1 MNKSPAPLPDPA
13 AEHESVLAA
22 LTALLAPLA
31 RLAVAKGLPASQVEA
46 LVRLA
51 FVRAAQ
57 EALASSGLP
66 PHRRV
71 SRIAT
76 TTGINRREVTRLTR
90 QRDAA
95 LPAGG
100 SVASEVFTRWIADRG
115 LRKRGGG
122 YKPLPRS
129 GDAPSFEA
137 LARSVT
143 QDVHPRSVL
152 EELGRLGL
160 VSLSEDGETVHLAVD
175 DFVPRGDAGRMLAFF
190 ADNLGDHLSGS
201 VDNLLGT
208 RRHFD
213 QAVFADELSAQ
224 ALPQVHRFV
233 GQQWKRLLDEAV
245 PLLERCIEEDR
256 AAGRVQ
262 DRRVRIGLYG
272 YDAPMAGAPQEP
284 PAAAPP
290 EAGTSG
296 KGNGKSNSNRK
307 AAAAGKAP
315 PRKKRRE

>member
-1 MNKSPAPLPDPA
+1 MPDPA
-13 AEHESVLAA
+13 AEHEPVLSAIA
-22 LTALLAPLA
+22 ALLAPLA
-31 RLAVAKGLPASQVEA
+31 RLAVAKGLPAGPVEA
-46 LVRLA
+46 AVRLA

-57 EALASSGLP
+57 DALAACGLP
-66 PHRRV
+66 PNRLV
-71 SRIAT
+71 SRIST
-76 TTGINRREVTRLTR
+76 TTGINRREVTRLTS

-100 SVASEVFTRWIADRG
+100 SVASEVFTRWICDRS
-115 LRKRGGG
+115 LRRRGGG
-122 YKPLPRS
+122 YKPLSRS
-129 GDAPSFEA
+129 GEAPSFEA

-160 VSLSEDGETVHLAVD
+160 VTLSEDGETVHLAVD
-175 DFVPRGDAGRMLAFF
+175 DFVPRGDARRMLAFF
-190 ADNLGDHLSGS
+190 ADNLGDHLNGS

-208 RRHFD
+208 RRQFD

-224 ALPQVHRFV
+224 SLPQVQRFV

-245 PLLERCIEEDR
+245 PLLERCIEEDK

-272 YDAPMAGAPQEP
+272 YDAPMAQPPQAEPAP
-284 PAAAPP
+284 PA
-290 EAGTSG
+290 E
-296 KGNGKSNSNRK
+296 
-307 AAAAGKAP
+307 AAAGKTNSK
-315 PRKKRRE
+315 RKAGPAKAVRGKRREQET